1 MTEAHV
7 ELPPITLIKGTC
19 DGKSYKFFVKLKLRR
34 HPTYSKSDLY
44 YFRMSLSDNGE
55 PDQFMLSVHN
65 FNMTLEASGMIYMGA
80 KIQYLLKLLRGE
92 A

>member
-55 PDQFMLSVHN
+55 PD
-65 FNMTLEASGMIYMGA
+65 
-80 KIQYLLKLLRGE
+80 
-92 A
+92 